1 MNGTCPGRGDKG
13 ITSEEKNVDKVAET
27 GKYNRR
33 MLKREAGVQV
43 RKWKTKLESQVRIR
57 VEEVQNLKAFAWGF
71 SPAHHSSVSLG
82 VTVLSDTAK

>member
-43 RKWKTKLESQVRIR
+43 RK
-57 VEEVQNLKAFAWGF
+57 
-71 SPAHHSSVSLG
+71 
-82 VTVLSDTAK
+82 